1 MSVRKF
7 TPGIALVIC
16 AAAAAP
22 TAGEIC
28 RAAAAWESSLPPAQ
42 FEDGPLLRREDIL
55 ADLDGWMAG
64 LRALNPDLSLRSD
77 TQQLE
82 TVAERIRTE
91 LTGPT
96 TRREAWLHLAQLN
109 PYLHD
114 GHAGVQMPHYRE
126 ALEAHLQSGGR
137 IVPVEVR
144 FAPDRSLRV
153 LSVAGSAAI
162 QSGDRLRAINGH
174 DAQEMIKRMSA
185 LAIGDTAD
193 GQRAWLERRF
203 AMLYWYLYG
212 DTGQYDLTVQHGPS
226 DCPRQ
231 VRLRGAESLPEAL
244 EARPSAHELFGS
256 RVLSGGIGYLRVDGF
271 DPDQKVAFA
280 SFTQASF
287 AQFRTRRIRALIIDV
302 RENGGGDD
310 PLWQQ
315 SLVDHF
321 TRTPYVQLSHYVQ
334 RITQD
339 NADPGDVIGAVRSA
353 DYHQLFTPPAVD
365 PVRFAGPVYILDG
378 PYSYSATIQFIV
390 ASQDYH
396 LARIAGE
403 ETAALACQTGQVKPL
418 AMPRTGLAAVTP
430 IIAYTRPSGHGC
442 DRGVIPDVPIAIDE
456 LRPDAT
462 LDALADW
469 IRRHP

>member
-1 MSVRKF
+1 MRFRSF
-7 TPGIALVIC
+7 GFGLALALC
-16 AAAAAP
+16 AAAAPPVVGEDCPAP
-22 TAGEIC
+22 VAMTPA
-28 RAAAAWESSLPPAQ
+28 LPLAQ
-42 FEDGPLLRREDIL
+42 FEDGPLLTREDVI

-64 LRALNPDLSLRSD
+64 LRALNPDLSLRAD
-77 TQQLE
+77 VQQLD
-82 TVAERIRTE
+82 AAAGRIRTE
-91 LTGPT
+91 LTAPM

-109 PYLHD
+109 PLLHD

-126 ALEAHLQSGGR
+126 ALAAHLQTGGR

-144 FAPDRSLRV
+144 VAPDHSLRV
-153 LSVAGSAAI
+153 LSVARSVAVRR
-162 QSGDRLRAINGH
+162 GDQLESINGH
-174 DAQEMIKRMSA
+174 DAQDMIARMSA

-193 GQRAWLERRF
+193 GQRAWVGRRF

-212 DTGQYDLTVQHGPS
+212 DTGRYDLTVRRGAEN
-226 DCPRQ
+226 CPRQ
-231 VRLRGAESLPEAL
+231 VRLQGGRSLPEAL
-244 EARPSAHELFGS
+244 EPQPGAQELFS
-256 RVLSGGIGYLRVDGF
+256 ARVLAGRIGYLRVDGF
-271 DPDQKVAFA
+271 DPDQKDAFA
-280 SFTQASF
+280 AFTRAAF
-287 AQFRTRRIRALIIDV
+287 ARFKTHAIRALIVDV

-310 PLWQQ
+310 PLWEQ

-334 RITQD
+334 RITLD
-339 NADPGDVIGAVRSA
+339 NADPGDVVGALRNA
-353 DYHQLFTPPAVD
+353 DYTQLFTPPPVD
-365 PVRFAGPVYILDG
+365 AVRFSGPVYILDG

-456 LRPDAT
+456 LRPDEA
-462 LDALADW
+462 LAALADW
-469 IRRHP
+469 IRGHP